1 MAHFTVKLYDAHGR
15 MVGRRE
21 FSAADDREAEIAVG
35 QLGEERTLELWC
47 AGRWIRTWAGREGR
61 RKA

>member
-21 FSAADDREAEIAVG
+21 FSAADDREAEAAVG
-35 QLGEERTLELWC
+35 QLGEDPGTVVRRALDTDL
-47 AGRWIRTWAGREGR
+47 GRP
-61 RKA
+61 